1 MYCLSLSRDV
11 RNGVPRGFFRVDFS
25 RPSSEKAFE
34 GASRKHGLRGAPAR
48 GPLPGS
54 GLRPGH
60 VQWRRQRASGVT
72 SSTCRFRRW
81 EGEGQGRGVTTGVTI
96 GVGTRAHASRGV
108 GRAAS
113 TPAAVPG
120 SSSRQHPLLCHVL
133 DSSQSDPR
141 TWSGGSEGFRF
152 YPCAQSL
159 HDYSAPTML
168 RAVSRELR
176 T

>member
-34 GASRKHGLRGAPAR
+34 GTSRKHSLRGAPAR

-81 EGEGQGRGVTTGVTI
+81 EGEGRGRGVTTG
-96 GVGTRAHASRGV
+96 GHHRGRDQGSRFSGSRAGCFHSSSGPREQLTSAS
-108 GRAAS
+108 S
-113 TPAAVPG
+113 AVPRPRLVTVRPEDVERRVRG
-120 SSSRQHPLLCHVL
+120 LPVLSLCSV
-133 DSSQSDPR
+133 
-141 TWSGGSEGFRF
+141 
-152 YPCAQSL
+152 
-159 HDYSAPTML
+159 AP
-168 RAVSRELR
+168 
-176 T
+176 